1 MRDAI
6 QSALSF
12 NDTDSILDMGT
23 NKVNDIEAPKSIDR
37 LEQISDERNEQRK
50 LEEQYDDDEDD
61 DENDTIKIHG
71 DADVPLTN
79 LDVHEVGTNL
89 KITDDPI
96 LTDIEV
102 LT

>member
-1 MRDAI
+1 MKRVTVHLKKI
-6 QSALSF
+6 GALI
-12 NDTDSILDMGT
+12 NLKKDSYT
-23 NKVNDIEAPKSIDR
+23 P
-37 LEQISDERNEQRK
+37 
-50 LEEQYDDDEDD
+50 
-61 DENDTIKIHG
+61 IKIHG